1 MPLGVADPA
10 ASLGAAGLNFGD
22 GVRRRLV
29 PLLGVEGEAVILVHI
44 IANVCLIVLSFLTLL
59 QVLRWKDRAQR
70 AEAEVELLRA
80 LRKGG
85 ARD

>member
-1 MPLGVADPA
+1 M
-10 ASLGAAGLNFGD
+10 
-22 GVRRRLV
+22 
-29 PLLGVEGEAVILVHI
+29 ILVHI